1 MPFPGLA
8 QSAPSME
15 QGIQPMRKLLLPS
28 AVAAVVALI
37 VSVTF
42 TPAVVSADNLNAI
55 DVQQNQRLDN
65 HDSDLIAHER
75 ELNGIQQPAQVSAA
89 SITTTAETTV
99 AVGICSRFDHTFE
112 SDVEDGEEC
121 AHFQRTGTRTI
132 PGEVTADAVN
142 AGRLERKADYWAVWT
157 VTGASTFKLIQAPS
171 RASNLLERPPCLTF
185 TGSGSARITAGSD
198 CGSGHVTL
206 VGDSGNGTIALSLH
220 RYR

>member
-1 MPFPGLA
+1 
-8 QSAPSME
+8 
-15 QGIQPMRKLLLPS
+15 MRKLLLPS

-37 VSVTF
+37 VTVTF

-75 ELNGIQQPAQVSAA
+75 ELNGIQQPAQVSSA
-89 SITTTAETTV
+89 SITTTAPTTV
-99 AVGICSRFDHTFE
+99 AVGQCVVGFSNQLPGEYTFA
-112 SDVEDGEEC
+112 EC
-121 AHFQRTGTRTI
+121 DAKKGTLWHRTGTRTI
-132 PGEVTADAVN
+132 PAVVTADAVN

-171 RASNLLERPPCLTF
+171 RASNLLEREPCLTF